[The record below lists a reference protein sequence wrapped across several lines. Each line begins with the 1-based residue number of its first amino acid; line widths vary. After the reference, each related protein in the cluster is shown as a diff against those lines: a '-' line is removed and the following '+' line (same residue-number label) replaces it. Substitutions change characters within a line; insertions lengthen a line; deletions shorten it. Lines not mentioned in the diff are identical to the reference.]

1 MDHLIHLYLVRFIVI
16 SGVLGYGVWVIK
28 TVKGEILKG

>member
-1 MDHLIHLYLVRFIVI
+1 MIHIWLVRFIVI
-16 SGVLGYGVWVIK
+16 SGVLGYGIFVIK